1 MALTRRAVL
10 GAGTAAVGGLLLGL
24 PAVAVS
30 ASPTRATGLR
40 RAAFTPHV
48 GRELVFEA
56 DGSGQRAAI
65 VIASVEDL
73 RHAAP
78 SDAQRCFSVICSAR
92 DGDVPGTTGRLRAGS
107 RTVADGVLLLPV
119 DRAGAT
125 QRYQLLVN
133 NPS

>member
-1 MALTRRAVL
+1 MVLTRRAVL

-30 ASPTRATGLR
+30 SPSTRATGPR

-56 DGSGQRAAI
+56 DGSGRRAVII
-65 VIASVEDL
+65 VDSVDDL

-78 SDAQRCFSVICSAR
+78 SDAQRCFSVVCSVR
-92 DGDVPGTTGRLRAGS
+92 DGDVPSMIGRLRAGS